1 MCRTWLA
8 GQKPKTINT
17 NYHKDSSN
25 EVLISRV
32 TYPTIMGSKIQLK
45 AVRGQ
50 KRNFLFMTLVM

>member
-1 MCRTWLA
+1 MA